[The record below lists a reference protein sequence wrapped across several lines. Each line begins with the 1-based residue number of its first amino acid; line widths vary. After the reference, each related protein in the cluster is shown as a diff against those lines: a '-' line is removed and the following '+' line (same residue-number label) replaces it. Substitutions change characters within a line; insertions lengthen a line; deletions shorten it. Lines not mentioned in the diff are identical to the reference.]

1 MVGRYKSTRYLGT
14 RQEGEGVRSLPRA
27 NQKTVLGGAAQVRQ
41 PRDDLWVLAPKI
53 GRSQAVLGLVR
64 PPAPRKR
71 VNEFLDARLQDAAK
85 RNEQRRAGSLL
96 LRRTVL
102 VLVLALAILAPSAA
116 LRLWQVE

>member
-1 MVGRYKSTRYLGT
+1 MGQYKGPRYSSSAAGESKDGAGR
-14 RQEGEGVRSLPRA
+14 
-27 NQKTVLGGAAQVRQ
+27 GGAGTAAQGR
-41 PRDDLWVLAPKI
+41 PLVLAPKI
-53 GRSQAVLGLVR
+53 GRSQAALGLVR

-102 VLVLALAILAPSAA
+102 VLVLVLALAILPT
-116 LRLWQVE
+116 